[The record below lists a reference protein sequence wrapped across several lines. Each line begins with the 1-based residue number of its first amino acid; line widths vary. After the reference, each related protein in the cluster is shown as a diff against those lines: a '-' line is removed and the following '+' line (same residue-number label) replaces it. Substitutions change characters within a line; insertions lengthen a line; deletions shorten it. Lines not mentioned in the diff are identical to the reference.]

1 MSTLLGRVLGGTGS
15 PLAVAQRERAKQPEI
30 GKLIDNAMDLIEVD
44 NPSLR
49 CMVPKTYARPSL
61 DVRRIGTGTTV
72 TYTLSQPLVVDLLT
86 VTRSRLQEVI
96 NDRLESLTE
105 LQTDFADQ

>member
-1 MSTLLGRVLGGTGS
+1 MFWVTPEARRGYLN
-15 PLAVAQRERAKQPEI
+15 QRAKQPEI

-72 TYTLSQPLVVDLLT
+72 TYTRQTSSASASQRD
-86 VTRSRLQEVI
+86 RSTT
-96 NDRLESLTE
+96 SMT
-105 LQTDFADQ
+105 